1 MLSTKAEADKKNW
14 DPVLPLT
21 LLAYRTS
28 IHESTGATPYR
39 VLYGRE
45 ATLPIDLMYG
55 LPEVPPRT
63 PAKYIWDLRK
73 DLADSFCKI
82 RERLQTES
90 RRQKKWYDRR
100 TTDCHFEVNDKVW
113 LATPNRNKLDKI
125 WDGPY
130 CIVQQAGHSIFKI
143 KKESNPRKQLIV
155 HVDRLK
161 RCYGTNPEIANRSD
175 KTEEQHRSSV
185 NEGQRF
191 HNFIVTTSKGT
202 QRRQNEQITPTKP
215 QPSLPKRIPVKPR
228 WLKDYV
234 TGIAQTV

>member
-1 MLSTKAEADKKNW
+1 MLLNMLSTKAEADKKNW
-14 DPVLPLT
+14 DLVLPLT

-28 IHESTGATPYR
+28 VHESTGATPYR

-63 PAKYIWDLRK
+63 PAEYIWELRK

-82 RERLQTES
+82 REKLQTES

-100 TTDCHFEVNDKVW
+100 TTDCHFDVNDKVW
-113 LATPNRNKLDKI
+113 LATPKRNKLDKI

-130 CIVQQAGHSIFKI
+130 RIVQQAGHSIFKI

-161 RCYGTNPEIANRSD
+161 RCYGTNPEIVNRSD
-175 KTEEQHRSSV
+175 KTEEQQHRSSV

-191 HNFIVTTSKGT
+191 HNVIVTTPTGT
-202 QRRQNEQITPTKP
+202 QRRHDEQITPTKP

-234 TGIAQTV
+234 T